1 MYLGDAT
8 HATGVIAVAGSF
20 ARNGVWSREQTKSH
34 VTAVAIWNMI
44 KTKQRRVLI
53 ERVEP

>member
-34 VTAVAIWNMI
+34 VTAAPIWEYH
-44 KTKQRRVLI
+44 KDKAA
-53 ERVEP
+53 